1 MNNTFKA
8 NLLKTLANK
17 KGNKGFTLIELL
29 VVVIIIG
36 VLAALAL
43 PNLLGQVGKARES
56 EAKSQLGAIN
66 RAQQAFFT
74 ERGSFATSSFG
85 LEVPL
90 GNEKFYL
97 IVLDD
102 TTAGLTQAQ
111 GADQAT
117 IQTNWNAGNS
127 ADPPVD
133 AALTDV
139 AAAQTANAANGTRDY
154 LAGISYHS
162 IDRSFATAVC
172 RSTDRANNYTLPAG
186 IGTNMS
192 DVGQVA
198 ASGSTGDG
206 QAAGCGGD
214 TVEVK

>member
-36 VLAALAL
+36 VLAAIAL

-154 LAGISYHS
+154 LAGISYH
-162 IDRSFATAVC
+162 ILDRSFATAVC
-172 RSTDRANNYTLPAG
+172 RSTDRANNYTLAVG
-186 IGTNMS
+186 IDANMTN
-192 DVGQVA
+192 VGQTA
-198 ASGSTGDG
+198 PGGTAGDG
-206 QAAGCGGD
+206 LAAGCAGN

>member
-36 VLAALAL
+36 VLAAIAL

-74 ERGSFATSSFG
+74 ERGEFARESFN

-97 IVLDD
+97 IVLDND
-102 TTAGLTQAQ
+102 TAGLTQAQ
-111 GADQAT
+111 GAEQAT
-117 IQTNWNAGNS
+117 IKGNWDAGN
-127 ADPPVD
+127 AAATPID
-133 AALTDV
+133 AALTSVDD
-139 AAAQTANAANGTRDY
+139 AKISNGKNGTRDY
-154 LAGISYHS
+154 LGGISYHT

-172 RSTDRANNYTLPAG
+172 RSTDRANNYTLAVG
-186 IGTNMS
+186 IDANMTN
-192 DVGQVA
+192 VGQTA
-198 ASGSTGDG
+198 PGGTAGDG
-206 QAAGCGGD
+206 LAAGCAGNP
-214 TVEVK
+214 VEVK